1 MKRTLFRKFPKL
13 AAYVVHGDHTV
24 WVIAAAC
31 VTGVLLGGAWGVV
44 WCSVR

>member
-24 WVIAAAC
+24 WVVVAAC
-31 VTGVLLGGAWGVV
+31 VTGVILGGAWGVV